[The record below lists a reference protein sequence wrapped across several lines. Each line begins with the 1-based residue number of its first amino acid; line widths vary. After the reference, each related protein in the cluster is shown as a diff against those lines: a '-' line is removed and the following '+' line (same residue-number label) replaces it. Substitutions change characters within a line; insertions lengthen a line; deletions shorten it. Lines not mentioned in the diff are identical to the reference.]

1 LREYWLAS
9 VLDCIF
15 LTNTGDSKMQIEKI
29 AEYTR
34 QNTGTHFLDS
44 GGDSGRQWQRELPNE
59 AISIGEYGAVMSLTH
74 LLADHA
80 VQHGLHNEFY
90 KWAR

>member
-1 LREYWLAS
+1 
-9 VLDCIF
+9 
-15 LTNTGDSKMQIEKI
+15 MQIEKI

-44 GGDSGRQWQRELPNE
+44 GGDSGRQWQRELPSE

-80 VQHGLHNEFY
+80 RKHDLHDEFY
-90 KWAR
+90 AWADDMPARDVVVRSRRCLL